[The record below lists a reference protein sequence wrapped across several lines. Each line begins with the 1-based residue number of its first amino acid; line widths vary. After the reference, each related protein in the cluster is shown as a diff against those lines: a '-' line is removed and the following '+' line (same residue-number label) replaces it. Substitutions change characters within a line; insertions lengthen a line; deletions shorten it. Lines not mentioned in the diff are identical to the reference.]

1 MDVSKCSSKAENLG
15 AILLR
20 KTRYYESACDSYDA
34 WKGTHAMAA
43 VIRALRGVSDT
54 LRLALPK
61 IGAGWM
67 FALLTSN
74 FNRISIHELG
84 IAAVVIT
91 IMIGMHHFLSPFQVI
106 MGRIADRFPILG
118 YRRTPYF
125 FIGSMLAAMV
135 FVFLP
140 RVALMMSQGDTLG
153 FVFGFGLLFLLGIG
167 IATTGDTHHAL
178 IAEVTNSEKRG
189 AVVAVVWTFTIIS
202 AIAAAIVIRANISET
217 FIFAEMERIYS
228 FTPFIVF
235 IAALPILGVEKRRT
249 NEELRQ
255 IAASSMTA
263 SVSPLNALGV
273 AFKLIKTN
281 SQVRAFFLFV
291 IFSIIGIF
299 LQDAILEVFGGE
311 VFGMSIKETSSFNT
325 MWGGGVLIGMI
336 IMGILSSTTS
346 IKKKTIGIVG
356 GLGTAFGL
364 GILSIAAFTGQREL
378 MTPAL
383 VIMGLFTGFYNVGAL
398 SLMMDMTVEGSTG
411 LYMGI
416 WGMAQAFGVGLSTIL
431 SGALKSGLIE
441 TGLMSPAMGYSTIFG
456 LELVLMVLGA
466 AMLRNVS
473 IVEFR
478 SLSTKDLSLAMENS
492 AAT

>member
-1 MDVSKCSSKAENLG
+1 
-15 AILLR
+15 
-20 KTRYYESACDSYDA
+20 
-34 WKGTHAMAA
+34 
-43 VIRALRGVSDT
+43 
-54 LRLALPK
+54 
-61 IGAGWM
+61 M

-74 FNRISIHELG
+74 FNRVSIHELG

-91 IMIGMHHFLSPFQVI
+91 MMIGMHHFLSPFQVV
-106 MGRIADRFPILG
+106 MGRLTDRFPIFG

-125 FIGSMLAAMV
+125 FIGSMLSAMV

-140 RVALMMSQGDTLG
+140 KAALLMSQGQTLG
-153 FVFGFGLLFLLGIG
+153 FVLGFGLLFLFGIG

-178 IAEVTNSEKRG
+178 IAEVTSSEKRG
-189 AVVAVVWTFTIIS
+189 AVVATVWTFTIIS
-202 AIAAAIVIRANISET
+202 AIAAAIVIKVNISET
-217 FIFAEMERIYS
+217 FVFAEMERIYA
-228 FTPFIVF
+228 FTPLIVF
-235 IAALPILGVEKRRT
+235 IAALPILGIEKRRT
-249 NEELRQ
+249 NEDLRHM
-255 IAASSMTA
+255 AATSMTA
-263 SVSPLNALGV
+263 AVSPLNALGV
-273 AFKLIKTN
+273 AFSLIKTN
-281 SQVRAFFLFV
+281 SQVRAFFFFV

-325 MWGGGVLIGMI
+325 MWGGGVLFGMV

-364 GILSIAAFTGQREL
+364 GILAIAAFTGQRAL

-383 VIMGLFTGFYNVGAL
+383 VVMGLFTGFYNVGAL

-411 LYMGI
+411 LYMGM
-416 WGMAQAFGVGLSTIL
+416 WGMAQAFGTGLSTIL

-441 TGLMSPAMGYSTIFG
+441 TGLMSPALGYTTIFG
-456 LELVLMVLGA
+456 IEVVLMTLGA

-473 IVEFR
+473 IAEFR
-478 SLSTKDLSLAMENS
+478 TLSVNDLSVAMENS
-492 AAT
+492 ATA

>member
-1 MDVSKCSSKAENLG
+1 MA
-15 AILLR
+15 ALLR
-20 KTRYYESACDSYDA
+20 V
-34 WKGTHAMAA
+34 G
-43 VIRALRGVSDT
+43 RGIIDT

-74 FNRISIHELG
+74 FNRVSIHELG

-91 IMIGMHHFLSPFQVI
+91 IMIGMHHFLSPFQVV
-106 MGRIADRFPILG
+106 MGRVTDRYPIFG

-140 RVALMMSQGDTLG
+140 KVALLMSQGSTLG
-153 FVFGFGLLFLLGIG
+153 FVLGFGLLFLFGIG
-167 IATTGDTHHAL
+167 IATTGDSHHAL

-202 AIAAAIVIRANISET
+202 AIAAAIVIKANISET
-217 FIFAEMERIYS
+217 FVFAEMDRIYS

-235 IAALPILGVEKRRT
+235 LAALPILGIEKRRS
-249 NEELRQ
+249 NEELRTL
-255 IAASSMTA
+255 AASSMTA
-263 SVSPLNALGV
+263 AVTPLNALGV
-273 AFKLIKTN
+273 AAKLIRTN

-291 IFSIIGIF
+291 IFSIVGIF

-325 MWGGGVLIGMI
+325 MWGSGVLIGMI

-364 GILSIAAFTGQREL
+364 GMLAIAAYTEQRTL
-378 MTPAL
+378 MTPSL
-383 VIMGLFTGFYNVGAL
+383 VVMGLFTGFYNVGAL

-411 LYMGI
+411 LYMGM
-416 WGMAQAFGVGLSTIL
+416 WGMAQAFGMGISTML

-441 TGLMSPAMGYSTIFG
+441 TGLLSPTLGYTTIFG

-478 SLSTKDLSLAMENS
+478 SLSTRDLSLAMENGV
-492 AAT
+492 AA